1 MTRTHF
7 EKSGEYTMKALKIV
21 LFVFSLIAIMA
32 ISVLAEGTVKIG
44 LNYPK
49 TGPYSVQGLDQWRAT
64 ELAVAEES
72 SSASEELASQAA
84 ELNQIVN
91 SLTILVSGANK
102 RREGISNIDYAK
114 KVNSSIKPSNYYN
127 NDIHNVA
134 DISKKG
140 DMRKR
145 VKPMSQK
152 LVRNNS
158 NVVIPL
164 EDEEIADF

>member
-1 MTRTHF
+1 MRTP
-7 EKSGEYTMKALKIV
+7 KIA

-32 ISVLAEGTVKIG
+32 ISVLAKGTVKVG

-49 TGPYSVQGLDQWRAT
+49 TGPYLVQGLDQWRAA
-64 ELAVAEES
+64 ELASAEELF
-72 SSASEELASQAA
+72 SASEELASQAA

-91 SLTILVSGANK
+91 SLTMLVSGANK

-134 DISKKG
+134 DINKKG
-140 DMRKR
+140 DMKKR

-152 LVRNNS
+152 SAKNNS
-158 NVVIPL
+158 MLLFLWRMKN
-164 EDEEIADF
+164 

>member
-1 MTRTHF
+1 MRTP
-7 EKSGEYTMKALKIV
+7 KIA

-32 ISVLAEGTVKIG
+32 ISVLAKGTVKVG

-49 TGPYSVQGLDQWRAT
+49 TGPYLVHGLDQWRAA
-64 ELAVAEES
+64 ELASAEELF
-72 SSASEELASQAA
+72 SASEELASQAA

-91 SLTILVSGANK
+91 SLTMLVSGANK

-134 DISKKG
+134 DINKKG
-140 DMRKR
+140 DMKKR

-152 LVRNNS
+152 SAKNNS
-158 NVVIPL
+158 MLLFLWRMKN
-164 EDEEIADF
+164 